1 MANVLIGKQISV
13 GDFGKWKTWAES
25 RIIDIDRRIHLL
37 RETKNFVKDDMK
49 RDYYKVIASL
59 ADAKLWIESIRR
71 RAGENDTIDIINKQM
86 KAKAL
91 RDIRDAGI

>member
-1 MANVLIGKQISV
+1 MNAKTIS
-13 GDFGKWKTWAES
+13 FGELKTKWAS
-25 RIIDIDRRIHLL
+25 RLIDIDRRIHIL
-37 RETKNFVKDDMK
+37 RETKGFIADDMK
-49 RDYYKVIASL
+49 EDYYKVIASL

-91 RDIRDAGI
+91 RDIDKWENGNGD

>member
-1 MANVLIGKQISV
+1 VNSKLVSV
-13 GDFGKWKTWAES
+13 GDFGKWKTWAAS
-25 RIIDIDRRIHLL
+25 RIIDIDRRIHIL
-37 RETKNFVKDDMK
+37 RETKSFVSEDMK

-71 RAGENDTIDIINKQM
+71 RAGENDTIDIINRQM

-91 RDIRDAGI
+91 KDIRDAGI

>member
-1 MANVLIGKQISV
+1 MNVKTIS
-13 GDFGKWKTWAES
+13 FGELQTKWAS
-25 RIIDIDRRIHLL
+25 RIIDIDRRIHIL
-37 RETKNFVKDDMK
+37 RETKSFVSEDMK

>member
-1 MANVLIGKQISV
+1 VNAKTIS
-13 GDFGKWKTWAES
+13 FGELQTKWAS
-25 RIIDIDRRIHLL
+25 RLIDIDRRIHIL

-71 RAGENDTIDIINKQM
+71 RAGENDTIDIINKQI
-86 KAKAL
+86 KKPGL
-91 RDIRDAGI
+91 